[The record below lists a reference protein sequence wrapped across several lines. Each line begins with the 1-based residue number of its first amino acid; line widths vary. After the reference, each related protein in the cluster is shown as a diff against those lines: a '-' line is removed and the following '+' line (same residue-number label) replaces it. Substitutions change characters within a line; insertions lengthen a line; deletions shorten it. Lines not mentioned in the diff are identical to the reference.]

1 MPGFASAGVT
11 TREIDLTGPTSIEPV
26 GIPAGIV
33 GTSVKGPAFVPLT
46 LPTMN
51 DFVVKFGAPTSIY
64 RNGPLAAN
72 EWLRN
77 AQSVTFL
84 RVLVS

>member
-1 MPGFASAGVT
+1 MPQGFASAGVT

-33 GTSVKGPAFVPLT
+33 GASVKGPAFVPLT

-51 DFVVKFGAPTSIY
+51 DFVVKFGAPTNTY
-64 RNGPLAAN
+64 KNGPLAAN

-77 AQSVTFL
+77 AQAG
-84 RVLVS
+84 